1 MRQGNH
7 SSKTKNQHT
16 TPSPSQPSQPHPMQI
31 IIITGLSGA
40 GKALAT
46 RHFEDFGFFC
56 VDNLP
61 PALIPMFAELCS
73 RGNVGRVAVVTDVR
87 GDTFFEDLTDSN
99 NLDDALEK
107 LSANGFRYQILF
119 LDADDDLLIQRFKET
134 RRRHPLADQYPDL
147 SEAIAAEREALT
159 ELRERA
165 DKIVNTSHVTP
176 RELREEI
183 KKTFLQQ
190 ADAAQ
195 MLIRVE
201 SFGFKHGAPHD
212 ADLVFDL
219 RFLPNPNY
227 DRVIGH
233 LDGNYEPVIDYVM
246 REPVTQQFLQHFG
259 SFIHFLVPQFEKEG
273 KSYLTIALG
282 CTGGR
287 HRSVVMA
294 NWLAEELRSRSH
306 RVSVNHRDLDRSAS
320 EARNFEGQP
329 ARRAIDNNQ
338 TGDGVAPQSAPSD
351 QAPLNG
357 QDNNGN
363 HRATHDVE
371 QVSKDQS

>member
-134 RRRHPLADQYPDL
+134 R
-147 SEAIAAEREALT
+147 
-159 ELRERA
+159 
-165 DKIVNTSHVTP
+165 
-176 RELREEI
+176 
-183 KKTFLQQ
+183 
-190 ADAAQ
+190 
-195 MLIRVE
+195 
-201 SFGFKHGAPHD
+201 
-212 ADLVFDL
+212 
-219 RFLPNPNY
+219 
-227 DRVIGH
+227 
-233 LDGNYEPVIDYVM
+233 
-246 REPVTQQFLQHFG
+246 
-259 SFIHFLVPQFEKEG
+259 
-273 KSYLTIALG
+273 
-282 CTGGR
+282 
-287 HRSVVMA
+287 
-294 NWLAEELRSRSH
+294 
-306 RVSVNHRDLDRSAS
+306 
-320 EARNFEGQP
+320 
-329 ARRAIDNNQ
+329 
-338 TGDGVAPQSAPSD
+338 
-351 QAPLNG
+351 
-357 QDNNGN
+357 
-363 HRATHDVE
+363 
-371 QVSKDQS
+371 

>member
-1 MRQGNH
+1 MRQDNNSAKEG
-7 SSKTKNQHT
+7 SAPKTKAARAA
-16 TPSPSQPSQPHPMQI
+16 TPAQVAARAMQI

-61 PALIPMFAELCS
+61 PALIPMFAELS
-73 RGNVGRVAVVTDVR
+73 ARGNVGRVAVVTDVR
-87 GDTFFEDLTDSN
+87 GDTFSEGLNDATDLN
-99 NLDDALEK
+99 DALEQ
-107 LSANGFRYQILF
+107 LTLNGFRYQILF

-134 RRRHPLADQYPDL
+134 RRRHPLAEEYPDL
-147 SEAIAAEREALT
+147 SAAIAAEREALT
-159 ELRERA
+159 GLRERA
-165 DKIVNTSHVTP
+165 DKIVNTSHCTP

-183 KKTFLQQ
+183 RKTFLQEP
-190 ADAAQ
+190 DAAQ

-201 SFGFKHGAPHD
+201 SFGFKHGSPHD

-233 LDGNYEPVIDYVM
+233 LDGNHQPVIDYVM
-246 REPVTQQFLQHFG
+246 REPVTQEFLQRFG
-259 SFIHFLVPQFEKEG
+259 SLIHFCVPQFEKEG

-287 HRSVVMA
+287 HRSVVLA
-294 NWLAEELRSRSH
+294 NWLAEELRVRGH
-306 RVSVNHRDLDRSAS
+306 RVSVNHRDLDRSAA
-320 EARNFEGQP
+320 EARNFERQP
-329 ARRAIDNNQ
+329 
-338 TGDGVAPQSAPSD
+338 GHSA
-351 QAPLNG
+351 
-357 QDNNGN
+357 
-363 HRATHDVE
+363 ATQPVGE
-371 QVSKDQS
+371 SS